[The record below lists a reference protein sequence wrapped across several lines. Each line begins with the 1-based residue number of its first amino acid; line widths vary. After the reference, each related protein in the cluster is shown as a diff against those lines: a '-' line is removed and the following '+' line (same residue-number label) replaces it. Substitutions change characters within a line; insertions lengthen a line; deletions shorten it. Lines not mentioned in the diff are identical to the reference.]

1 MGIITG
7 TGRYNQVLAEGPQGQ
22 LFGPGVGTESSRDGD
37 EGTAEQER
45 DSELPDAGG
54 QGRNRQETPECRDR
68 TSKGRNLKGGRVLQ
82 EF

>member
-1 MGIITG
+1 MGQACITKYWQKG
-7 TGRYNQVLAEGPQGQ
+7 LKVKSS
-22 LFGPGVGTESSRDGD
+22 GPGVGTGSSRDGD
-37 EGTAEQER
+37 EGTAEEER
-45 DSELPDAGG
+45 DSKLPDAGG